1 MTLLAVLTTIT
12 MPTHGHGTQ
21 ICPRWRRR
29 GQISLLEQLDE
40 NLLSRGNDVRGP
52 TPVWYQQLTLLHS
65 VLSCYTLFSYVL
77 LASLVVYLA
86 S

>member
-12 MPTHGHGTQ
+12 MPTHGNGTQ

-40 NLLSRGNDVRGP
+40 NLLSRGNDVRDP
-52 TPVWYQQLTLLHS
+52 IPVCYQRLTLLHF
-65 VLSCYTLFSYVL
+65 VLSCHSVL